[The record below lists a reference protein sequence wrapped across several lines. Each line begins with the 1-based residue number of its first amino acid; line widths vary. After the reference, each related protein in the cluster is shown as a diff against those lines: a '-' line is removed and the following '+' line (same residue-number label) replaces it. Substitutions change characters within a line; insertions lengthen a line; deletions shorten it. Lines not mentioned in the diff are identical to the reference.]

1 MCANTFVVIHSEAQ
15 LLVLVLLT
23 LFLCSSSCSPHGRY
37 NQETPALKMPAQMS
51 TQRRAPETTVGAMLP
66 GQTVC
71 AFCPFQNRKAGS
83 FCTYVLAHICFC
95 SNLNPPIP
103 ILIPLESLQ
112 RLLHK
117 QALHRCQ
124 HPSGR
129 VAMQHTSLFSVGLK
143 NRHFSLK

>member
-1 MCANTFVVIHSEAQ
+1 MCANTFMVIHSEAQ

-95 SNLNPPIP
+95 SNLNSPNSHFDSFGITSKATSQTSPSQVSA
-103 ILIPLESLQ
+103 SLWKGS
-112 RLLHK
+112 H
-117 QALHRCQ
+117 AAH
-124 HPSGR
+124 
-129 VAMQHTSLFSVGLK
+129 VTV
-143 NRHFSLK
+143 